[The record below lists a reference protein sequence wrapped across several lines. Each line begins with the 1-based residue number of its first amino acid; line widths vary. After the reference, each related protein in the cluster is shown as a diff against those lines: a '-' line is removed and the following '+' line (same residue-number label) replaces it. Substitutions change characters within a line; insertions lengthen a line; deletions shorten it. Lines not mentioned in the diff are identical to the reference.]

1 MKDLQELFK
10 EVNTL
15 IKKLNDLNDIKLNIE
30 ITNKDNEILQNYIKT
45 LNKIEDINKEIKK
58 IKDNLYESMLNE
70 DIDLLEGKYCDVSL
84 KKPYYKTDFNLKLFL
99 QDYKPTNSLYKK
111 YVDKKLIKGN
121 INIKLLNEN
130 KH

>member
-70 DIDLLEGKYCDVSL
+70 DIDLLEGKYCDISL